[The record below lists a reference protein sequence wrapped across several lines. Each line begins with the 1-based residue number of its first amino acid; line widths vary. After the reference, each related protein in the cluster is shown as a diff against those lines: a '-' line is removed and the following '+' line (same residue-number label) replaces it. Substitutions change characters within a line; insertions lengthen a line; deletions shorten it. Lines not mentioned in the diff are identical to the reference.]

1 MFSRLMVRVSC
12 VFNGF
17 NYHGVFKSDRR
28 KKEARA
34 YVVLRFLV
42 AMWREVHLF
51 SSDIITKNLGC

>member
-1 MFSRLMVRVSC
+1 MVRVSC